1 MTRNR
6 MPRLP
11 RMLGLAALLAVAS
24 LAVPAAQAQQ
34 ARFQGKVTDAS
45 GQPVAGATIHLDPT
59 DGTGNKTEAT
69 TKKKG
74 EFILGLVRPGNYN
87 ITIDLPAGEVITAI
101 KATSKESG
109 TEARNKEPDWTV
121 DKKIGPGAPLTLE
134 FKDGRE
140 VNAEFTVGA
149 PQAAAAAP
157 QQSGSG
163 DALASVVQ
171 KVQRG
176 DCAGA
181 LPDIEAARTAGPQN
195 ARAHYL
201 ASFCLERTG
210 DHEKA
215 LQAIDQALQVQPDFA
230 GGSLLRGRVLRA
242 MNRTE
247 DAEAAFKKEI
257 ETSQHEGVRNDAWG
271 ALAILYKD
279 AGRTDDAIAAF
290 EKIVELQPQKGEAY
304 TELSALYG
312 KKGDRAKQAETLE
325 RAKQAG
331 ASVDPAAMLNVGIG
345 HMNSGKYPEAME
357 VFRRIIDTPE
367 VPQADV
373 AMAWGLLG
381 RCQLNANQ
389 MDEGMASLQKAIDL
403 DPSGSMTEENKQIL
417 AALQEQGKPKAAAP
431 KKK

>member
-1 MTRNR
+1 
-6 MPRLP
+6 
-11 RMLGLAALLAVAS
+11 
-24 LAVPAAQAQQ
+24 
-34 ARFQGKVTDAS
+34 
-45 GQPVAGATIHLDPT
+45 
-59 DGTGNKTEAT
+59 
-69 TKKKG
+69 
-74 EFILGLVRPGNYN
+74 
-87 ITIDLPAGEVITAI
+87 
-101 KATSKESG
+101 
-109 TEARNKEPDWTV
+109 
-121 DKKIGPGAPLTLE
+121 
-134 FKDGRE
+134 
-140 VNAEFTVGA
+140 
-149 PQAAAAAP
+149 
-157 QQSGSG
+157 
-163 DALASVVQ
+163 VQ
-171 KVQRG
+171 KVQAG

-181 LPDIEAARTAGPQN
+181 LPDIEAARTATPQN

-201 ASFCLERTG
+201 AAFCHERTG

-257 ETSQHEGVRNDAWG
+257 ETSQHESVRNDAQG
-271 ALAILYKD
+271 ALAVLYKD

-304 TELSALYG
+304 MELSALYG
-312 KKGDRAKQAETLE
+312 KKGDRAKQAEALE

-331 ASVDPAAMLNVGIG
+331 ASADPAALLNVGIG
-345 HMNSGKYPEAME
+345 HMNDGHYTEAVE
-357 VFRRIIDTPE
+357 VFRRVIDTPE
-367 VPQADV
+367 VPQADL

-403 DPSGSMTEENKQIL
+403 DPSGSMAEENKQIL
-417 AALQEQGKPKAAAP
+417 AALQDQAKPKAASP

>member
-1 MTRNR
+1 
-6 MPRLP
+6 
-11 RMLGLAALLAVAS
+11 
-24 LAVPAAQAQQ
+24 
-34 ARFQGKVTDAS
+34 
-45 GQPVAGATIHLDPT
+45 
-59 DGTGNKTEAT
+59 
-69 TKKKG
+69 
-74 EFILGLVRPGNYN
+74 
-87 ITIDLPAGEVITAI
+87 
-101 KATSKESG
+101 
-109 TEARNKEPDWTV
+109 
-121 DKKIGPGAPLTLE
+121 
-134 FKDGRE
+134 
-140 VNAEFTVGA
+140 
-149 PQAAAAAP
+149 
-157 QQSGSG
+157 
-163 DALASVVQ
+163 
-171 KVQRG
+171 
-176 DCAGA
+176 
-181 LPDIEAARTAGPQN
+181 
-195 ARAHYL
+195 
-201 ASFCLERTG
+201 
-210 DHEKA
+210 
-215 LQAIDQALQVQPDFA
+215 VQPDFA

-242 MNRTE
+242 MNRTD
-247 DAEAAFKKEI
+247 DAAAAFKKEI
-257 ETSQHEGVRNDAWG
+257 ETSQHEGVRNDSWG

-345 HMNSGKYPEAME
+345 HMNSGKYAEAME
-357 VFRRIIDTPE
+357 VFRRIIDSPE

>member
-1 MTRNR
+1 MTRDR

-59 DGTGNKTEAT
+59 EGTGNKTEAT

-87 ITIDLPAGEVITAI
+87 ITIDLPAGQVITAI

-157 QQSGSG
+157 QQGG
-163 DALASVVQ
+163 DPLAAVVQ

-181 LPDIEAARTAGPQN
+181 LPDIEAARTADPQN

-242 MNRTE
+242 MNRTD
-247 DAEAAFKKEI
+247 DAAAAFKKEI

-345 HMNSGKYPEAME
+345 HMNSGKYAEAME
-357 VFRRIIDTPE
+357 VFRRIIDSPE

>member
-1 MTRNR
+1 MTRC
-6 MPRLP
+6 
-11 RMLGLAALLAVAS
+11 RMLGSAALFAVCALAA
-24 LAVPAAQAQQ
+24 PAAQAQQ

-59 DGTGNKTEAT
+59 EGTGNKTEAT
-69 TKKKG
+69 TRKKG
-74 EFILGLVRPGNYN
+74 DFILGLVRPGNYK
-87 ITIDLPAGEVITAI
+87 ITIEAPGGLVITAV

-121 DKKIGPGAPLTLE
+121 DQKIGPGAPVTLE

-140 VNAEFTVGA
+140 VTAEFVIGLPAT
-149 PQAAAAAP
+149 AAAP
-157 QQSGSG
+157 PQQAG
-163 DALASVVQ
+163 DPLAAVVQ
-171 KVQRG
+171 KVQGG

-181 LPDIEAARTAGPQN
+181 LPDIEAVRTANPQN

-201 ASFCLERTG
+201 AAFCLERAG

-215 LQAIDQALQVQPDFA
+215 LAAIDQTLQVQPEFA
-230 GGSLLRGRVLRA
+230 GGSLLRGRVLRSL
-242 MNRTE
+242 NRADE
-247 DAEAAFKKEI
+247 AEAAFKKEI
-257 ETSQHEGVRNDAWG
+257 ETSQHESVRNDAWG

-304 TELSALYG
+304 MELSTLYG
-312 KKGDRAKQAETLE
+312 KKGDRAKQAEAVE

-331 ASVDPAAMLNVGIG
+331 ASADPAALLNVGIG
-345 HMNSGKYPEAME
+345 HMNDGHYTDAME
-357 VFRRIIDTPE
+357 VFRRVIDTPQ
-367 VPQADV
+367 VPTADLG
-373 AMAWGLLG
+373 MAWGLLG

-389 MDEGMASLQKAIDL
+389 MDEGMASLQKAIEL
-403 DPSGSMTEENKQIL
+403 DPNGAMTDENKQIL

>member
-1 MTRNR
+1 MTRSR
-6 MPRLP
+6 TLA
-11 RMLGLAALLAVAS
+11 LAALLTGFA
-24 LAVPAAQAQQ
+24 LAAPATHAQQ
-34 ARFQGKVTDAS
+34 ARFQGKVTDSS

-59 DGTGNKTEAT
+59 EGTGNKTEAT
-69 TKKKG
+69 TRKKG
-74 EFILGLVRPGNYN
+74 DFILGLVRPGNYK
-87 ITIDLPAGEVITAI
+87 ITIDLPAGQVITAI

-121 DKKIGPGAPLTLE
+121 DQKIGPGAPVTLE

-140 VNAEFTVGA
+140 VNAEFIVGA
-149 PQAAAAAP
+149 PQTAAAAAP
-157 QQSGSG
+157 QQTG
-163 DALASVVQ
+163 DPLAGVVQ
-171 KVQRG
+171 KVQSG

-181 LPDIEAARTAGPQN
+181 LPDIETVRAADPQN

-201 ASFCLERTG
+201 AAFCLERAG

-215 LQAIDQALQVQPDFA
+215 LQAIDQTLQVQPDFA
-230 GGSLLRGRVLRA
+230 GGSLLRGRVLRG

-257 ETSQHEGVRNDAWG
+257 ETTQHDSVRNDTWG
-271 ALAILYKD
+271 ALALLYKD

-304 TELSALYG
+304 MELSTLYG
-312 KKGDRAKQAETLE
+312 KKGDRAKQAEAVE

-331 ASVDPAAMLNVGIG
+331 ASADPAALLNVGIG
-345 HMNSGKYPEAME
+345 HMNDGHYTEAME
-357 VFRRIIDTPE
+357 VFRRVIDTPE
-367 VPQADV
+367 VPTADL

-417 AALQEQGKPKAAAP
+417 AALQDQGKPKTPAP